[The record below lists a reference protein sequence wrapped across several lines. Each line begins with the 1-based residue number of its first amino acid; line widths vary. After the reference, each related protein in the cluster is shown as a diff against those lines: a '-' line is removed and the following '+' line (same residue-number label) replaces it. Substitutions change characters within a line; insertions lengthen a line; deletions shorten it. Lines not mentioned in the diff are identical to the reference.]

1 MGAADAGTEPIR
13 RTGYCGRDHQGGRC
27 RSAHR
32 ALPGRHG
39 DAEPHGAELAECLGA
54 TSGEAPRQEARNH
67 CAGPAYRRGA
77 SPDVAGWHR
86 VPVHTRRRDGASDS
100 IGAAASHRQSARR
113 KEPRLKVGDPPVSPR
128 RDAVPDDARNRP
140 CLPNRLIAFEHA
152 AQIGTR
158 ESFWTRHEV
167 CFLGFFAMPRQGG
180 WAGDLGAGAAEH
192 RGEEPDCYRVVQSG
206 DRTHAR
212 REPAGLRRAWP
223 LSERFT
229 QVVEILTCDLEH
241 HRREQQQPDE
251 VGHRHQPVE
260 SVRQVPD

>member
-1 MGAADAGTEPIR
+1 MGGADAGTESIR
-13 RTGYCGRDHQGGRC
+13 RTGHCRRDHQGGRC

-167 CFLGFFAMPRQGG
+167 GSRRADHGRK
-180 WAGDLGAGAAEH
+180 
-192 RGEEPDCYRVVQSG
+192 
-206 DRTHAR
+206 
-212 REPAGLRRAWP
+212 REPGDGHIRDRGSFSRPGRRCNRPTLNRSRDGPGRSRTTLGDNNLLPAPRLR
-223 LSERFT
+223 ERS
-229 QVVEILTCDLEH
+229 VVS
-241 HRREQQQPDE
+241 RRWSIEN
-251 VGHRHQPVE
+251 
-260 SVRQVPD
+260 

>member
-1 MGAADAGTEPIR
+1 MTLSSPSKTARAESGCLTRWANVSVDTGSRSMKPRRATWTSVGGA
-13 RTGYCGRDHQGGRC
+13 
-27 RSAHR
+27 
-32 ALPGRHG
+32 
-39 DAEPHGAELAECLGA
+39 PHGAELAPGR
-54 TSGEAPRQEARNH
+54 TSGEAPRQEARN
-67 CAGPAYRRGA
+67 CSGPAYRRGA

-167 CFLGFFAMPRQGG
+167 GSRRADHGRK
-180 WAGDLGAGAAEH
+180 
-192 RGEEPDCYRVVQSG
+192 
-206 DRTHAR
+206 
-212 REPAGLRRAWP
+212 REPGEGHIRDRGSFSRPGRCCNRPTLNRSLDGTGNSSTTPGGIQPAAGTEASRTNDRVAMI
-223 LSERFT
+223 
-229 QVVEILTCDLEH
+229 VY
-241 HRREQQQPDE
+241 
-251 VGHRHQPVE
+251 
-260 SVRQVPD
+260 